1 LATPLAEF
9 VTRYFCLQYP
19 TTVKQGYLP
28 TFCLPAMTSESKKR
42 VCYFYDGKTL
52 QILDL
57 SENSIDL
64 LTTIHQQML
73 EITTMAQG
81 IL

>member
-1 LATPLAEF
+1 
-9 VTRYFCLQYP
+9 
-19 TTVKQGYLP
+19 
-28 TFCLPAMTSESKKR
+28 MTSESKKR

-57 SENSIDL
+57 SEISIEL

-73 EITTMAQG
+73 EITIMAQG
-81 IL
+81 ILWSLTESGLYKKMEIYASIPFFTRIE